1 MESNKQSLKRG
12 RLTKIL
18 AILIILFSLGLV
30 TLAWFAVDS
39 RAQDT
44 HKEESFVSFDGSLDK
59 AHDEIARM
67 QKESQEFVLPK
78 LEVKLPKKEEVKP
91 QVLPQLIIKEEK
103 PKEDPF
109 KRYQA
114 LDHKKDE
121 ASLYAL
127 RLKENR
133 ETAFF
138 KALSAKSKV
147 ELTTLPSG
155 SVSLGGLSQGTL
167 GSQGSFSSSSDLR
180 SIQQQELQRS
190 LASLQGGSFN
200 GAYQGGAYVS
210 QDKTLDAY
218 QSLDQGANFAISY
231 ELQAQT
237 NPYLINQGSVIPA
250 VLLTGIN
257 SDLPGLVVA
266 QVIENVY
273 DSRLGNHLLIPQGS
287 KLVGQY
293 GSSPKIGQE
302 RVMLGF
308 NRVIFPDGASLALG
322 SMPAASQDG
331 FSGFDADV
339 DNHMLRLLANA
350 VILGGITASIT
361 LSQDDDDGDDRD
373 AGSALSEALGVSLGN
388 VLTRVIEQNMNIS
401 PTLTVK
407 PGYIFNVVVAK
418 DLQFKGPY
426 QNPFN

>member
-12 RLTKIL
+12 RLTKIP

-91 QVLPQLIIKEEK
+91 QVLPQVIIKEEK

-147 ELTTLPSG
+147 ELTTLASG

-180 SIQQQELQRS
+180 SIQQQELHRS

-200 GAYQGGAYVS
+200 GVYQGGAYVS